1 MSFRLALFLWST
13 TSPFVCYGASFVH
26 HHSKNAAVKACTQS
40 RPFVPSVCHLAA
52 AAAAA
57 DDDSSPITATTSSSA
72 VVVTRL
78 ADSSVEIE
86 IPVPGSATKAAYDKV
101 CNELSKN
108 IQIPGFRKGSRIP
121 PQVLEQTMAAK
132 GGRNALKVRAI
143 NELLLQ
149 LVEPTMKE
157 QSLQPIGQATLKI
170 PAEEL
175 ADSYKPGQELR
186 LPVKCDV
193 WPEIEWKGGNLE
205 ETAAYVGLEATYK
218 RKPFNQ
224 AKMDLAL
231 RDLKE
236 RYATLEPIEDADYA
250 LQMGDACT
258 VNMDGYMAKA
268 SADGTLTKGEPLPN
282 AASGDRVEVVLGKG
296 RYMEGLVEG
305 LVGAKVG
312 ETRTVNVNFPEVRI
326 CKYDESCDAF
336 KMFVCLFGL
345 FVADCHFSRLNSR
358 LDWITYHC
366 SPPYMSNRNSV
377 TRRWLERLPF
387 LMSKS
392 WKLLGA
398 TSQKLQMNLPP
409 RYDQV

>member
-1 MSFRLALFLWST
+1 MNFRLALFLWST
-13 TSPFVCYGASFVH
+13 SPLTCSGASFVH
-26 HHSKNAAVKACTQS
+26 HHSNKNVAVVRAECTQS
-40 RPFVPSVCHLAA
+40 RPFLPSVCPLAA
-52 AAAAA
+52 AAS
-57 DDDSSPITATTSSSA
+57 DDEAPVSSSSSSSSSA
-72 VVVTRL
+72 VTVTRL
-78 ADSSVEIE
+78 ADSAVEIE
-86 IPVPGSATKAAYDKV
+86 IPVPGTATKAAYDKV

-108 IQIPGFRKGSRIP
+108 INIPGFRKGSRIP

-132 GGRNALKVRAI
+132 GGVGSRNAIKVRAI

-149 LVEPTMKE
+149 LVEPIMKE

-175 ADSYKPGQELR
+175 AESYKPGQELR

-193 WPEIEWKGGNLE
+193 WPEIEWIGGNE
-205 ETAAYVGLEATYK
+205 EEQAAYVGLEATYQ

-236 RYATLEPIEDADYA
+236 RYVTLEPIEDDNYA

-258 VNMDGYMAKA
+258 VNMDGYMAKP
-268 SADGTLTKGEPLPN
+268 DGSKGEPLPN

-312 ETRTVNVNFPEVRI
+312 ESRTVKVNFPEVRI
-326 CKYDESCDAF
+326 Y
-336 KMFVCLFGL
+336 
-345 FVADCHFSRLNSR
+345 
-358 LDWITYHC
+358 
-366 SPPYMSNRNSV
+366 
-377 TRRWLERLPF
+377 
-387 LMSKS
+387 
-392 WKLLGA
+392 
-398 TSQKLQMNLPP
+398 
-409 RYDQV
+409 

>member
-1 MSFRLALFLWST
+1 MNFRFALFLWLT
-13 TSPFVCYGASFVH
+13 TTTTPLTCYGAASFVVH
-26 HHSKNAAVKACTQS
+26 HHFANKKNAVVSRASCCTQT
-40 RPFVPSVCHLAA
+40 RPFLPSVCQLAAADGDNDDDAA

-57 DDDSSPITATTSSSA
+57 SSSKNA
-72 VVVTRL
+72 VIVTRL
-78 ADSSVEIE
+78 ADSAVEIE
-86 IPVPGSATKAAYDKV
+86 IPVPGTATKAAYDKV

-132 GGRNALKVRAI
+132 SGGSGRNAIKVRAI

-193 WPEIEWKGGNLE
+193 WPEIEWKGGNNE
-205 ETAAYVGLEATYK
+205 EKEAYVGLEATYK

-236 RYATLEPIEDADYA
+236 RYATLEPIEDSDYA
-250 LQMGDACT
+250 LQMGDSCT
-258 VNMDGYMAKA
+258 VNMDGYMAKPD
-268 SADGTLTKGEPLPN
+268 SSKGEPLPN

-312 ETRTVNVNFPEVRI
+312 ESRTVKVNFPEVSTMLLEAAMYVQDYLILASRHI
-326 CKYDESCDAF
+326 YLPSYLCSC
-336 KMFVCLFGL
+336 
-345 FVADCHFSRLNSR
+345 FSIS
-358 LDWITYHC
+358 T
-366 SPPYMSNRNSV
+366 RNSA
-377 TRRWLERLPF
+377 TRRWPERVLSSI
-387 LMSKS
+387 SKS
-392 WKLLGA
+392 WRLLDVA
-398 TSQKLQMNLPP
+398 SPK
-409 RYDQV
+409 